1 MFSFKQYLFLLF
13 PMMICITCFSQELID
28 TSYHQPKPLHFS
40 RNKTIIIAGSSIAA
54 LGGLNLYMKNSW
66 WYDNAKS
73 FHFDDGRD
81 YKYANNLDKMGH
93 FMGSVIVSEA
103 YSDAGK
109 WMGMTNKKAA
119 WFGFAMGTGIQAIIE
134 TKDGFAPKWGFSV
147 SDLTA
152 GTLGSLMPV
161 LRLNSSFFRNTN
173 FKFSYWQRTDRYFKV
188 RNIPTT
194 FFHSD
199 DYINQTYWVST
210 NLRFL
215 AGQKNSWIPNWL
227 GVSVGWGNEASSWDP
242 NPATEKGGK
251 PEFYIA
257 PDIDFIKLFKP
268 KKAFWIQTMKTL
280 NYLKFP
286 LPTLQISQKLK
297 FWPVYS

>member
-1 MFSFKQYLFLLF
+1 MFPYKQCLFLLF
-13 PMMICITCFSQELID
+13 LLMICVTSFSQELID
-28 TSYHQPKPLHFS
+28 TSYSQPKHLHFS

-66 WYDNAKS
+66 WYANAKS

-147 SDLTA
+147 ADLTA

-210 NLRFL
+210 NLRYL
-215 AGQKNSWIPNWL
+215 AGQKNSWIPDWL
-227 GVSVGWGNEASSWDP
+227 GVAVGWGNEASSWDP
-242 NPATEKGGK
+242 NPATERGGK
-251 PEFYIA
+251 PEFYIS

>member
-1 MFSFKQYLFLLF
+1 MFSFKQCLFFLL
-13 PMMICITCFSQELID
+13 PLLICISCFSQESFD
-28 TSYHQPKPLHFS
+28 TVQTQPKPLHLS
-40 RNKTIIIAGSSIAA
+40 RNKAIIIVGSSIAA

-66 WYDNAKS
+66 WYANAKS

-93 FMGSVIVSEA
+93 FMGSVIVAEA
-103 YSDAGK
+103 YADAGK
-109 WMGMTNKKAA
+109 WIGMTDKKAA
-119 WFGFAMGTGIQAIIE
+119 WLGFGMGTGIQAIIE

-147 SDLTA
+147 ADLTA

-161 LRLNSSFFRNTN
+161 LRQHSSFFRNTN

-210 NLRFL
+210 NLRYL
-215 AGQKNSWIPNWL
+215 AGQKNTWIPDWL
-227 GVSVGWGNEASSWDP
+227 GVSVGWGIEASSWDP
-242 NPATEKGGK
+242 NPANERGGK

-257 PDIDFIKLFKP
+257 PDIDFIKVFKP
-268 KKAFWIQTMKTL
+268 KKAFWINTLKTL

-286 LPTLQISQKLK
+286 MPTLQISQKLK
-297 FWPVYS
+297 FWPIYS

>member
-1 MFSFKQYLFLLF
+1 MFSFKQCLFFLL
-13 PMMICITCFSQELID
+13 PLLICIECFSQESSD
-28 TSYHQPKPLHFS
+28 TSNYPPKPLHLS
-40 RNKTIIIAGSSIAA
+40 RNKTIIIAGSSLAA

-66 WYDNAKS
+66 WYSNAKS

-93 FMGSVIVSEA
+93 FMGSIIVSEA

-109 WMGMTNKKAA
+109 WIGMSDKKAA
-119 WFGFAMGTGIQAIIE
+119 WLGFGMGTGIQAIIE

-147 SDLTA
+147 ADLTA

-161 LRLNSSFFRNTN
+161 LRLRSSFFRNTN

-194 FFHSD
+194 VFHSD
-199 DYINQTYWVST
+199 DYINHTYWVST
-210 NLRFL
+210 NLRYL
-215 AGQKNSWIPNWL
+215 AGQKNTWIPDWL
-227 GVSVGWGNEASSWDP
+227 GISVGWGNEASSWDP
-242 NPATEKGGK
+242 NPASEYGGK

-268 KKAFWIQTMKTL
+268 KKAFWIHTLKTL

-286 LPTLQISQKLK
+286 MPTLQISQKLK